1 MKARTYIRLGET
13 CTLELYYQIPPDLFQ
28 WDDCTSVTCTLRR
41 TPVVYDCSVVM
52 HGRTPTG
59 SLHTRTVSMYART
72 LGPHCEPPSDSP
84 RFLPDSIWSTCLVS
98 VKVFHTFERRAA
110 AITILVVIRVSLTRV
125 NLSRFSPGFCHTFE
139 RREVAI
145 TILVFIRV
153 SLTND
158 SERPVHL
165 NCDTRFPEIPPRF
178 QMVNLSRSSQGLSH
192 FRKTRSGNRC

>member
-13 CTLELYYQIPPDLFQ
+13 CTLELYYQIPTDLFQ

-59 SLHTRTVSMYART
+59 SLHTRTVSMYARA

-110 AITILVVIRVSLTRV
+110 AITILVVIRVRTLTYLCKSCIICRNIKADV
-125 NLSRFSPGFCHTFE
+125 CELMRSSRAKG
-139 RREVAI
+139 RIVAI
-145 TILVFIRV
+145 SGGPLYV
-153 SLTND
+153 SFGM
-158 SERPVHL
+158 SV
-165 NCDTRFPEIPPRF
+165 
-178 QMVNLSRSSQGLSH
+178 SRA
-192 FRKTRSGNRC
+192 